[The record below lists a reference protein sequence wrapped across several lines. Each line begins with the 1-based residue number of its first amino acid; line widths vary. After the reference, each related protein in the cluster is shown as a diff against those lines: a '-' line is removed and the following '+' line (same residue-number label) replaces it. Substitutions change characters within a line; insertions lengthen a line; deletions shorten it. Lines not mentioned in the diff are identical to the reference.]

1 MTKRLLTRLI
11 LTACMCSGAASA
23 AEHVRIDSPVPL
35 YPEFT
40 QYFEERLKSDNV
52 PGGIFAVVKGDQI
65 QHIHAFGVRSLS
77 TQEPVTPDTVFR
89 IASVSKTFAAGLAAR
104 LEHEQRFSWSD
115 LLTQYVPEFTFAN
128 PEYSNKVQ
136 VQHLLTH
143 SVGIVPNAYDN
154 LIEANYSSEQI
165 VPYFQR
171 LNPLCDPGECY
182 GYQNVLFNLI
192 ENVLEKST
200 GSSYQTLLSEYVF
213 NPLGMDHSSVGMEG
227 YQASEN
233 KAAPHVRGRTRWFER
248 KVTPHYYH
256 FPAAAGVNT
265 TALDLS
271 QWLIA
276 QLGYR
281 SDVMPD
287 EVLAEIRQPRIRT
300 VRDLRRRDWR
310 QHLTNAHYGLGWR
323 LYDLGEHSLVYHGGW
338 VNGFR
343 ADIAYSPEHEI
354 GLIVLI
360 NAESNVISEIST
372 SFWADI
378 LPRMKREQWVPYYHA
393 SRARDVAAPIKED
406 HQPSRPLS
414 FGSAPKRTYTQS
426 PSNYNTS
433 HRGKG
438 SSSIGDGLLN
448 K

>member
-1 MTKRLLTRLI
+1 MTKRLLARLT
-11 LTACMCSGAASA
+11 LAACLCSGALNA
-23 AEHVRIDSPVPL
+23 AEHVRVDTPVPL

-65 QHIHAFGVRSLS
+65 QHIHAFGVRSLA

-104 LEHEQRFSWSD
+104 LQHEQRFSWND
-115 LLTQYVPEFTFAN
+115 PLIQYVPEFTFAN
-128 PEYSNKVQ
+128 PEFSNKVQ

-200 GSSYQTLLSEYVF
+200 GSSYQALLSEYVF
-213 NPLGMDHSSVGMEG
+213 NPLGMNHSSVGMEG

-233 KAAPHVRGRTRWFER
+233 KATPHVRGRSRWFER
-248 KVTPHYYH
+248 TVTPHYYH

-265 TALDLS
+265 TARDLS

-281 SDVMPD
+281 SGVMPD
-287 EVLAEIRQPRIRT
+287 AVLADIRQPRIRT

-323 LYDLGEHSLVYHGGW
+323 LYDLGENSLVYHGGW
-338 VNGFR
+338 VSGFR

-406 HQPSRPLS
+406 HQPSI
-414 FGSAPKRTYTQS
+414 
-426 PSNYNTS
+426 S
-433 HRGKG
+433 HPWGNG
-438 SSSIGDGLLN
+438 NSSIGSGLLN